1 MFGVSIAGFVLAA
14 SAWAMLGAWGIGRVV
29 GDRFHLTQYLSWI
42 PTIIVMPLVVV
53 ALLASSAVGL
63 LDEGTD
69 RISRYG
75 KMRRQRLRFISTLF
89 RVVGWLGVVIMGWSF
104 ATSELNLGARVSG
117 TRPAVADLDAR
128 PLTLDAPLRI
138 LNWNQA
144 AWPIERAPDLIRVQ
158 KPDLAILTNVLYAV
172 DRPTLRERGMP
183 DAQFLEAGI
192 FMVLS
197 RHPVR
202 AWGLTTFGFKGIRA
216 LSEAAAP
223 EDRVDP
229 GHAMWLELDVNA
241 SRPLV
246 VWVIDLP
253 SDPRLSRRMIAS
265 EVRAQLEAW
274 NGTIFRAS
282 ESGRWV
288 PDITTESDG
297 FPSPDLIIGDFNMPR
312 SSWALQRIIQGDARE
327 MTHAYTQ
334 AGRGFVGTW
343 PLNIP
348 LWHIDHAFVAPWLRA
363 TSYKVINPRAGTHWM
378 QVVEIQSG
386 K

>member
-1 MFGVSIAGFVLAA
+1 MAGFALAMA
-14 SAWAMLGAWGIGRVV
+14 AWAMLGAWGIGRVI
-29 GDRFHLTQYLSWI
+29 GDRLHLTQYLSWI
-42 PTIIVMPLVVV
+42 PTIVVMPLVVV

-63 LDEGTD
+63 LDEGAD

-75 KMRRQRLRFISTLF
+75 KMRRQRMRSISTLC
-89 RVVGWLGVVIMGWSF
+89 RVGGWLGVVIMAWSF
-104 ATSELNLGARVSG
+104 ATRELNLGPRGAGPRA
-117 TRPAVADLDAR
+117 TTAQAA
-128 PLTLDAPLRI
+128 PLKLDAPLRI

-172 DRPTLRERGMP
+172 DRPALRDRGMP
-183 DAQFLEAGI
+183 DARFLEAGI

-197 RHPVR
+197 RHPVA
-202 AWGLTTFGFKGIRA
+202 AWGVTTFGFKGIRA

-241 SRPLV
+241 SRHMV
-246 VWVIDLP
+246 IWIIDLP
-253 SDPRLSRRMIAS
+253 SDPRLSRRMIAA
-265 EVRAQLEAW
+265 EVRAQLDSW

-297 FPSPDLIIGDFNMPR
+297 FPPPDLIIGDFNMPR
-312 SSWALQRIIQGDARE
+312 SSWALQRIVQGDARQ

-343 PLNIP
+343 PLRVP
-348 LWHIDHAFVAPWLRA
+348 LWHIDHAFLAPWLRA
-363 TSYKVINPRAGTHWM
+363 TSYKTINPRAGTHWM
-378 QVVEIQSG
+378 QVVEIQSSR
-386 K
+386 